1 MRKSQVVGFF
11 QFLSSTYILCSCSTV
26 NHLFMNTLLF
36 GFKAIL
42 EFSSFLVHFLY
53 IPKMRYYSKT
63 SIQIISFTISF
74 STGGLI
80 LLCLSQLCFV
90 LKAVRFFDCF
100 HINYLIKRQYDIVVK
115 TVSSAVKHL
124 QVPTPP
130 SQ

>member
-1 MRKSQVVGFF
+1 
-11 QFLSSTYILCSCSTV
+11 
-26 NHLFMNTLLF
+26 MNTLLF
-36 GFKAIL
+36 GFKAML

-90 LKAVRFFDCF
+90 LKDVLFFIAF
-100 HINYLIKRQYDIVVK
+100 I
-115 TVSSAVKHL
+115 
-124 QVPTPP
+124 
-130 SQ
+130 